1 MTRGPSIQN
10 EKTIKKRFRTL
21 DIKLIYDVITF
32 LGETRTSFIMK
43 DTPWLSSMLFAE
55 ETVTLHIVTPGKS
68 GREL

>member
-1 MTRGPSIQN
+1 
-10 EKTIKKRFRTL
+10 
-21 DIKLIYDVITF
+21 
-32 LGETRTSFIMK
+32 MK